1 MDILSHALWVGVG
14 AAVAQRTK
22 PIENRT
28 VGTIVALA
36 VLPDVIHL
44 LPILSWAL
52 LGVARLRRS
61 MLQPCQD
68 SRQMRKQ
75 CCWFKPDPV
84 LGNACRSMGS

>member
-14 AAVAQRTK
+14 AAVALRTK

-44 LPILSWAL
+44 VPILS
-52 LGVARLRRS
+52 
-61 MLQPCQD
+61 
-68 SRQMRKQ
+68 
-75 CCWFKPDPV
+75 
-84 LGNACRSMGS
+84 

>member
-52 LGVARLRRS
+52 FGDGTRAALYAPAVSG
-61 MLQPCQD
+61 
-68 SRQMRKQ
+68 
-75 CCWFKPDPV
+75 
-84 LGNACRSMGS
+84 